1 MENVDDRPLQNYGGS
16 IIEICL
22 NNSDLYQPD
31 SIRDD
36 VSVAI
41 QAQAINRIPSNI
53 TAEHLKCVSLSTAP
67 FSLYILLL
75 PESILL
81 VLLLPVVK
89 NNAGKI
95 SSL

>member
-1 MENVDDRPLQNYGGS
+1 MEAASLR
-16 IIEICL
+16 CL
-22 NNSDLYQPD
+22 NKSDLYQTD

-53 TAEHLKCVSLSTAP
+53 PAEHLKCVSLSTAP
-67 FSLYILLL
+67 LLSLHPPVYMINGLL

-81 VLLLPVVK
+81 VLLVPVVK

-95 SSL
+95 NSL

>member
-67 FSLYILLL
+67 LLSLH
-75 PESILL
+75 P
-81 VLLLPVVK
+81 PVT
-89 NNAGKI
+89 
-95 SSL
+95 